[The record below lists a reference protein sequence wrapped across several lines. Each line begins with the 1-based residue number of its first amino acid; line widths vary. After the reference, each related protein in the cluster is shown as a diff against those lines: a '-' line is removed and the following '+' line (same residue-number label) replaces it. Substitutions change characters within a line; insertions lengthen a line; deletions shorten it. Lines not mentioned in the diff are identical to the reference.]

1 MKKLISLCLFF
12 LMVTIMIVCQS
23 QKKSV
28 AELLEKQGYTIQRQE
43 QFKTVQRTVN
53 LASSDKKTVVC
64 GQFKWNKSFIG
75 IGYRECGDYYYT
87 PELLS
92 IDFTSNDALK
102 VNTKIGWKKWI

>member
-28 AELLEKQGYTIQRQE
+28 AEVLEKQGYTIQRQE

-64 GQFKWNKSFIG
+64 GQFK
-75 IGYRECGDYYYT
+75 
-87 PELLS
+87 
-92 IDFTSNDALK
+92 
-102 VNTKIGWKKWI
+102 